1 MSVSWNR
8 ELFGFEVVASDGSA
22 RAGILKTPHGEIE
35 TPVYMPVGTL
45 GTVKAVTHREVE
57 EIGYRLILGNTY
69 HLYLRPGLEVIKEAG
84 GLHNFISWKGA
95 LLTDSGGFQ
104 VFSLAR
110 KKGQASVKITEE
122 GVIFRDHLA
131 GDLHLF
137 TPEFV
142 AYAEEVI
149 GADIIMPLDVVV
161 PHPTDYET
169 ASSALERTIRWLE
182 RFVNARTRDDQALFG
197 IVQGAF
203 WEDLRKRSTEL
214 TMRFDQQLFG
224 YAVGG
229 LSVGEDARTMYR
241 MTEVVTA
248 LLPWEKPRYLMGVGK
263 PENIIES
270 VERGIDMFDCVFP
283 TRVARTGTLYTTYG
297 KLNIGN
303 KRYAKDFSP
312 PDPECDCY
320 TCRNYSRAY
329 LRHLFSVDE
338 ITAYILNTIHN
349 LSFYKRLMEQMRKAI
364 IEKRFQKWKEEF
376 YEKYFSG
383 EV

>member
-1 MSVSWNR
+1 MFVSWDR
-8 ELFGFEVVASDGSA
+8 DLFDFKLVASDGNA
-22 RAGILKTPHGEIE
+22 RAGVLKTPHGEIE

-57 EIGYRLILGNTY
+57 EIGYKIILGNTY

-84 GLHNFISWKGA
+84 GLHNFINWHRA
-95 LLTDSGGFQ
+95 ILTDSGGFQ

-137 TPEFV
+137 TPEFT
-142 AYAEEVI
+142 AYVEEVL

-161 PHPTDYET
+161 PYPTEYET
-169 ASSALERTIRWLE
+169 ADAAIDRTIRWLE
-182 RFVNARTRDDQALFG
+182 RFIRARTREDQALFG

-203 WEDLRKRSTEL
+203 WEDLRKKSAEL
-214 TMRFDQQLFG
+214 TTKFDDYLFG
-224 YAVGG
+224 YSIGG
-229 LSVGEDARTMYR
+229 LSVGEDAETMYR

-263 PENIIES
+263 PENLVES
-270 VERGIDMFDCVFP
+270 VERGVDMFDCVFP

-303 KRYAKDFSP
+303 KKYAKDFSP

-320 TCRNYSRAY
+320 TCRNYTRAY
-329 LRHLFSVDE
+329 LRHLFNVDE

-349 LSFYKRLMEQMRKAI
+349 LSFYKRLMDRMRRAI
-364 IEKRFQKWKEEF
+364 IEKRFKEWKEEF
-376 YEKYFSG
+376 YKKYFSG
-383 EV
+383 AV